1 MSNNKPTIKT
11 KKKVDKAALANN
23 LRMNLLR
30 RKSQQR
36 LKQNNDS
43 TKGENE

>member
-1 MSNNKPTIKT
+1 MSNSKPKPQPN
-11 KKKVDKAALANN
+11 KKVDKIALANN

-36 LKQNNDS
+36 QQQKEN